1 MFIVSQQRKKYTPEY
16 RREAANLVIES
27 QRPIAHVARE
37 IGVAP
42 GLLGKWVK
50 DEKQRRGASDG
61 MSETDLRAEIA
72 RLRREL
78 AEARLDNE
86 FLSKATAFFAAKQ
99 REQKSSN

>member
-42 GLLGKWVK
+42 GLLGRWVK

-61 MSETDLRAEIA
+61 MSETALRAEIA

>member
-1 MFIVSQQRKKYTPEY
+1 MSQQRKKYTPEY

-42 GLLGKWVK
+42 GLLGRWVK

-99 REQKSSN
+99 REQK

>member
-27 QRPIAHVARE
+27 QRPTAHVARE

-50 DEKQRRGASDG
+50 DEKQRRGSSDG